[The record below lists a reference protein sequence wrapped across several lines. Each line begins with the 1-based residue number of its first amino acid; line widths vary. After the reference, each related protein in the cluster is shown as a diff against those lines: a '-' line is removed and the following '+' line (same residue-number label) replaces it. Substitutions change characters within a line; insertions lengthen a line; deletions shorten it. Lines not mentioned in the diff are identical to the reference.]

1 MVCLLFWFIQLGL
14 FDSISNR
21 WRQRE
26 NSWPTWGYLIFVYE
40 ERCVFVW
47 KVEGYRSDCVFSTV
61 LWDACS
67 LYVYRCGPSPLFSF
81 RPPLRKSDTLWFK
94 QTDGLSTEMVQL
106 LGGEVLR
113 NQMPPQH
120 TRGECNFLLTLKK
133 TKTKNPPCPS
143 ALSVTIDFY
152 HHLDPP
158 RIRRSSAEENVFFL
172 FSFIRMTNA
181 QGAQKTIL
189 KSVTFFCTDF
199 GEGKSVEWMWIW

>member
-1 MVCLLFWFIQLGL
+1 M
-14 FDSISNR
+14 
-21 WRQRE
+21 
-26 NSWPTWGYLIFVYE
+26 
-40 ERCVFVW
+40 FVW

-61 LWDACS
+61 LWDACN

-133 TKTKNPPCPS
+133 TKPKNPPCPS
-143 ALSVTIDFY
+143 ELSLSIEFY
-152 HHLDPP
+152 HPLDPP
-158 RIRRSSAEENVFFL
+158 LIRSCRSCH
-172 FSFIRMTNA
+172 FIHRMTNA
-181 QGAQKTIL
+181 QGALRTIDIL
-189 KSVTFFCTDF
+189 KSVTFFFCNDF
-199 GEGKSVEWMWIW
+199 GGELCRILWNDVNMVNRVRY